1 LPQSKGRHGA
11 ALDLLRMLCLSPEE
25 LRRPPAGAAAE
36 LRGMPG
42 VWAAVRYITAL
53 DPADPDLVSS
63 HAE

>member
-1 LPQSKGRHGA
+1 
-11 ALDLLRMLCLSPEE
+11 MLCLSPEE